1 MTKAPTPS
9 YQPTTTF
16 PTLSPTTTSEFRWQA
31 GIYYNGGPINANTTY
46 SASKMWISV
55 NLLYEA

>member
-16 PTLSPTTTSEFRWQA
+16 PILSPTTTSQFRWQA
-31 GIYYNGGPINANTTY
+31 GIYYNANTTC